1 MSKIIRTLLIGLML
15 TVSGDIVRAEPLE
28 DGIAAF
34 RIGDYATALRILRPL
49 AEQGNAAAQVN
60 LGSMYAHGQG
70 VTLDYREAVK

>member
-28 DGIAAF
+28 DSIAAF
-34 RIGDYATALRILRPL
+34 RSGDYATALRILRPL
-49 AEQGNAAAQVN
+49 AEQGNAAAQFN